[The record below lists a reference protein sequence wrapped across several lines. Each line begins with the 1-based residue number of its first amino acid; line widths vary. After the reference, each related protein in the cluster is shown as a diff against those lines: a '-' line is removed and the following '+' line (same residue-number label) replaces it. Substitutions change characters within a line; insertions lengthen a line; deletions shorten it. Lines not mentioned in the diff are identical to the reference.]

1 MREASALSSSA
12 DSATTPIELVVVGC
26 GAVVQRR
33 HLPALQALAA
43 TFTVVACVDPDLA
56 RARAVAE
63 RLPGASAT
71 TSLSEGLARGA
82 RAALIAAPNHLH
94 VPLAT
99 ECVRRGVSVLVEK
112 PLARTAQ
119 EARDLLAEAQARGC
133 TVAVGH
139 MWRFHP
145 ICLWIREQIAAG
157 ALGAIRQVAWR
168 EGREFAWPVTTPGLL
183 HREQAGGGILMDQGI
198 HILDLLRWWLGP
210 LRVTAFRDDAW
221 GGVEANCWW
230 RGRAEDGAE
239 VELELSCTRALPNV
253 CRFEGSRACMELE
266 VDEPKRVRWEGPTA
280 MGVRVEPEQ
289 GAATFR
295 ALYRSQLAAF
305 VRALRGGGVEGCAP
319 ADALATLDLVAES
332 YRIRS
337 PHLFKWQAFRGLVA
351 A

>member
-1 MREASALSSSA
+1 MREAFATSAPVALA
-12 DSATTPIELVVVGC
+12 VVGC
-26 GAVVQRR
+26 GAVTQRR
-33 HLPALQALAA
+33 HLHGLKALAD
-43 TFTVVACVDPDLA
+43 TIGVVACVDPNLA
-56 RARAVAE
+56 GAQALAAHF
-63 RLPGASAT
+63 PGAVAT
-71 TSLSEGLARGA
+71 TSLAEGLDRGA
-82 RAALIAAPNHLH
+82 QAALIAVPTHLH
-94 VPLAT
+94 IPLAT
-99 ECVRRGVSVLVEK
+99 ECVRRGVSVFVEK

-119 EARDLLAEAQARGC
+119 EAGDLLAEAQARGC

-145 ICLWIREQIAAG
+145 ICLWIREQIAAS
-157 ALGAIRQVAWR
+157 ALGAIRRVAWR
-168 EGREFAWPVTTPGLL
+168 EGREFAWPVTTAGLL
-183 HREQAGGGILMDQGI
+183 HREQAGGGILMEQGI

-210 LRVTAFRDDAW
+210 LHVTAFRDDAW

-280 MGVRVEPEQ
+280 TGVRIEPEQ
-289 GAATFR
+289 GADTFR

-305 VRALRGGGVEGCAP
+305 VRALRGGAAEGCAP
-319 ADALATLDLVAES
+319 ADAVATLDLVAES

-337 PHLFKWQAFRGLVA
+337 PHLFEWQAFRGLVA